1 MFLDRA
7 RVPIKAGDGGK
18 GVISFRREAHV
29 PRGGPDGGDGG
40 RGGDVILRVDDQLA
54 SLGDYRNQSQHSKRR
69 AAAPVRGSNKSG
81 KAGGDLILRVPPG
94 TTVKDVATGEVV
106 ADLVSPGQEIIV
118 ARGGKG
124 GRGNA
129 RFASST
135 RRVPRIAED
144 GQPGEAR
151 DLELELRL
159 IADVGLAGLP
169 NAGKSSLLAA
179 LTRARPK
186 IANYPFTTLTPNLG
200 VARLDERELVWRTSP
215 VSSRARAKARASA
228 RSSCATSSARGSSFT
243 SSTRRCPIR
252 SRPSRRSTRR
262 SPRTATRWMSCP
274 SSSPS
279 TRSISRRR
287 ATPCPASSRPSRPR
301 AAKPIAV
308 SAASGEGVDRLNKR
322 IFALCAARPKV
333 EAAAPTER
341 RIVFAGGAKDV
352 KVAREGEAYRVRG
365 DRLESLAAGID
376 WDSPEASA
384 YFHRLL
390 LRSGVEGKLRALGVK
405 EGDTVR
411 IGKLEL
417 EWTRRAAAAR
427 GARRDEEA
435 LKARIGVFGGTFDP
449 VHVGHLAIALAA
461 LESVPLDRM
470 LFVPARR
477 SPLKD
482 RDPIASVADR
492 VAMLEAAISN
502 EPRFALSRVELERD
516 GVSYTV
522 DTLEALRCGGR
533 ALPDPRQRRSRRP
546 RALAGARSDPRAG
559 DDPRGG
565 AGRERPSR
573 TRCIGARA
581 FDAPRLDVSSR
592 ELRARAA
599 RGYVPALPC
608 S

>member
-7 RVPIKAGDGGK
+7 RVPIKAGDGGN

-40 RGGDVILRVDDQLA
+40 HGGDVILRVDDQLA
-54 SLGDYRNQSQHSKRR
+54 SLGDYRNQNLH
-69 AAAPVRGSNKSG
+69 AATSGSAGSGSNKSG

-94 TTVKDVATGEVV
+94 TTVKDLGTGEVV

-144 GQPGEAR
+144 GQPGEQR

-200 VARLDERELVWRTSP
+200 VARLDDRELVIADIPGLIEGASKGAGLGEEFLRHIERTRLIVHVVDASLP
-215 VSSRARAKARASA
+215 DPLANIATIDAELAAYGHDLDALPELFALNKIDLAEARDAV
-228 RSSCATSSARGSSFT
+228 
-243 SSTRRCPIR
+243 
-252 SRPSRRSTRR
+252 PSIVETLE
-262 SPRTATRWMSCP
+262 
-274 SSSPS
+274 
-279 TRSISRRR
+279 
-287 ATPCPASSRPSRPR
+287 
-301 AAKPIAV
+301 AAGREAVAV

-322 IFALCAARPKV
+322 IFALCATRPKV
-333 EAAAPTER
+333 EPQGPTER

-365 DRLESLAAGID
+365 DRLERLAAGID

-390 LRSGVEGKLRALGVK
+390 LRSGVEAKLRALGVK

-417 EWTRRAAAAR
+417 EWLDA
-427 GARRDEEA
+427 
-435 LKARIGVFGGTFDP
+435 P
-449 VHVGHLAIALAA
+449 QQLAA
-461 LESVPLDRM
+461 P
-470 LFVPARR
+470 
-477 SPLKD
+477 
-482 RDPIASVADR
+482 
-492 VAMLEAAISN
+492 
-502 EPRFALSRVELERD
+502 
-516 GVSYTV
+516 
-522 DTLEALRCGGR
+522 
-533 ALPDPRQRRSRRP
+533 
-546 RALAGARSDPRAG
+546 GATKKR
-559 DDPRGG
+559 
-565 AGRERPSR
+565 
-573 TRCIGARA
+573 
-581 FDAPRLDVSSR
+581 
-592 ELRARAA
+592 
-599 RGYVPALPC
+599 
-608 S
+608 